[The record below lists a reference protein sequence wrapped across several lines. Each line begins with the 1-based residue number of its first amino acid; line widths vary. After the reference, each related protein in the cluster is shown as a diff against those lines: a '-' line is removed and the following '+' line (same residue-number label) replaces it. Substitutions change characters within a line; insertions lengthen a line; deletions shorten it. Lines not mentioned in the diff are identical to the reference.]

1 MITVLFEDYHVTP
14 EQEKEISQIHT
25 TKNLLI
31 EIEKVVAEKK
41 LSYIDAVVYYCEITG
56 LEVEVAGTL
65 IKSNPKLKALIQE
78 EAEDLHYLPKGNKLP
93 L

>member
-1 MITVLFEDYHVTP
+1 MITVLFDDYEVTP
-14 EQEKEISQIHT
+14 EQEKEIAQIHT
-25 TKNLLI
+25 SKNLLV
-31 EIEKVVAEKK
+31 EIEKIVQEKK
-41 LSYIDAVVYYCEITG
+41 LSYIEAVVYYCEVTG

-65 IKSNPKLKALIQE
+65 IKNNPKLKAAIQE

>member
-1 MITVLFEDYHVTP
+1 MITVLFDNYEVTP
-14 EQEKEISQIHT
+14 EQQEEISRIHT
-25 TKNLLI
+25 SKNLLA
-31 EIEKVVAEKK
+31 EIEKVVAEKN
-41 LSYIDAVVYYCEITG
+41 LSYIEAVVYYCEITG

-65 IKSNPKLKALIQE
+65 IKNNPKLKALIQE